1 MLNITS
7 KTNCIGFDLK
17 IHQTLSLKSNMN
29 EKSFLTLPSTSSFMI
44 TAGGSSFPFVSGSL
58 DRSTLTNIRRDKTKS
73 RSIST
78 VEGSGATCTRNFFE
92 LFFKTGDLSMVQL
105 TQKMQKNSKRWKKRQ
120 KCIDITLRKW
130 SWRPLWQVGKKTC
143 WRFHRPPGE
152 LFEGFGIFPHL
163 STCLRGVEKSQTLQK
178 VHLVA
183 CGSVKVLV

>member
-1 MLNITS
+1 MFFKNS
-7 KTNCIGFDLK
+7 WKGHNFFLK
-17 IHQTLSLKSNMN
+17 KSVICRAYLWLSLVAFQLWRVLEQLVPEIVLNY
-29 EKSFLTLPSTSSFMI
+29 
-44 TAGGSSFPFVSGSL
+44 
-58 DRSTLTNIRRDKTKS
+58 
-73 RSIST
+73 
-78 VEGSGATCTRNFFE
+78 
-92 LFFKTGDLSMVQL
+92 FFKTGDRSMVPL
-105 TQKMQKNSKRWKKRQ
+105 TQKMQKSSKRWKKRQ